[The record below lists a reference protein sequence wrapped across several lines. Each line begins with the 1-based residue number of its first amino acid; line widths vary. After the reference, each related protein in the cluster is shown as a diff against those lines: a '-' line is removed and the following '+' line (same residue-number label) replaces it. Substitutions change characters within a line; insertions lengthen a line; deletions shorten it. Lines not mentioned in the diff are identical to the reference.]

1 MKRILYILLGLA
13 LLCSCGSR
21 SKAPS
26 MRTQKDAEEE
36 FTSSLTVNDTTV
48 VLNLTET
55 FMSLVKA
62 DKVEE
67 AVDMITVL
75 SQEVVYKPSDDYYA
89 ELVDRFRGMKISSYE
104 LYKYYFTTEG
114 NNDVCYVAESHA
126 FGNTPTNIK
135 VTFNPI
141 CVDGKW
147 FLALKDGNQSS
158 KLLPED
164 KQVHDMAPAPAKVR
178 LNTRPSTTEE

>member
-21 SKAPS
+21 SKAPA

-36 FTSSLTVNDTTV
+36 FTSSLTVNDTTT

-75 SQEVVYKPSDDYYA
+75 SQGVVYKPSDDYYA
-89 ELVDRFRGMKISSYE
+89 ELVGRFRGMKVDSYK
-104 LYKYYFTTEG
+104 LDKYYFTTEG
-114 NNDVCYVAESHA
+114 NNDVCYVTQCMAY
-126 FGNTPTNIK
+126 GDTPMTIK
-135 VTFNPI
+135 ITFNPI
-141 CVDGKW
+141 CVDGEW
-147 FLALKDGNQSS
+147 FLALKDGNQPS
-158 KLLPED
+158 KLLPKD

-178 LNTRPSTTEE
+178 LNTRPSTAEE